1 MTPKAA
7 TIPIVRCSYLESF
20 MSAQPPSDPNR
31 SSVPGYIVVLAAF
44 SVVLLLFSL
53 AVGLIAFG
61 VVDLPWDD
69 EVPVPTVGV
78 PGQMLQA
85 SGFGVLASRDV
96 DGKKEIDVTVA
107 VTNTGTERLTNS
119 MMLVQC
125 LDGGNASN
133 SQLIVGIDPG
143 QTLKYRLTL
152 YGTGDPACTSPQ
164 IDFDTP

>member
-1 MTPKAA
+1 
-7 TIPIVRCSYLESF
+7 

-31 SSVPGYIVVLAAF
+31 SSMPGYIVVLAAF
-44 SVVLLLFSL
+44 SVLMLLFSL
-53 AVGLIAFG
+53 TMGLIAFD

-69 EVPVPTVGV
+69 EAPVPTVGV

-85 SGFGVLASRDV
+85 SGFSVLASRDV
-96 DGKKEIDVTVA
+96 DDRKEIDVTVA
-107 VTNTGTERLTNS
+107 VTNTGTERLANS

-133 SQLIVGIDPG
+133 SQIIVGIDPE
-143 QTLKYRLTL
+143 QTLTFELTL
-152 YGTGDPACTSPQ
+152 YGTGEPACAAPQ